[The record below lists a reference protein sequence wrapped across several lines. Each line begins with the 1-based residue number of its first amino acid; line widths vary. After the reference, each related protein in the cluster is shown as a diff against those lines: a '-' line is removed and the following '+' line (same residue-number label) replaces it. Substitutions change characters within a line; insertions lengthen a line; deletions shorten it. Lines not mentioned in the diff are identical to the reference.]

1 MYESFFKL
9 RAKPFSLLPDP
20 AFLYFSPAHRE
31 ALTILEYGLLNEAG
45 FTVLTGDIGVGKTT
59 LLRCLLDRLDE
70 SFTVGLIANTHR
82 SVDDLMEW
90 VCSSFDIKAG
100 SRADVGLYEAFID
113 FVIDQ
118 YAKGKRTL
126 LIVDEAQNLCGEAL
140 EQLRLLS
147 NINSGNDLVL
157 QLILLGQPQLRDLL
171 RRPELQQFVQ
181 RVAAS
186 YHLRTL
192 DAEETERYILHRLAV
207 VGGREAIFTSDACDA
222 VFGYSKGVPR
232 VINLLCDAALVYA
245 YAAGSSS
252 VTAEVVD
259 EFVEAQG
266 DHLLIPL
273 ERSTEPRRARA
284 RPAAAASDGLPSDD
298 QPPDDDWHGEQARES
313 AADAGTEEAALTLVG
328 GVAAAPALDP
338 VAGAGGRVRRAGGED
353 AGDSNAAGGSPAS
366 PRDLEPSD
374 GRGES
379 TGLHAAAVLRPAR
392 FRESRASARDEHG
405 DAGELA
411 RYGNRAT
418 VEVRSAATVAMP
430 PASVAQVPDQAADDG
445 GRVDSPLDSGQ
456 TAPTAALPQAATG
469 SHQAPSDDARGA
481 GSFWLGGLAA
491 AIVMAGVLGLGWLW
505 LGTPAGSSALRSLIN
520 DVPQPDAVESSGP
533 ESGRAET
540 TVSSDTPAVARV
552 VEQGQREAAE
562 RASGAADGLG
572 SMSPLA
578 KAQPPNLET
587 SASAADAASR
597 LIGVQQTGTNPGGT
611 KSASS
616 VSTMV
621 LATSSAT
628 ELPEAEPNAFA
639 AKPGRSSD
647 TSALTPVAVAPG
659 SAFVDASP
667 RLGRQASQAE
677 STASDSTV
685 NAQSNPEQPQQAP
698 ERAAEVSPKADNIS
712 VTAPVAAQVEQPEQT
727 GFAMQALEA
736 ELREAAVSVERKGPN
751 RLVVDLGERVQFG
764 DGSVALDADGAA
776 FLASLVGS
784 LRSTPTRVHVVGHT
798 DHRGPG
804 DVNQRLSERR
814 ADTVAQFLRLNG
826 MPAEHLSHEG
836 KGETEPKV
844 ALEQEW
850 RLGPAVN
857 RRIELE
863 LVQPNGD

>member
-1 MYESFFKL
+1 MYESFFNL

-59 LLRCLLDRLDE
+59 LLRCLLDRLDD

-113 FVIDQ
+113 FAIDQ

-126 LIVDEAQNLCGEAL
+126 LIVDEAQNLGGEAL

-252 VTAEVVD
+252 VTAEIVD

-298 QPPDDDWHGEQARES
+298 QPPDEDWRGKQARES
-313 AADAGTEEAALTLVG
+313 TADAGTEGAALTLVG
-328 GVAAAPALDP
+328 AVAAAPALDP

-366 PRDLEPSD
+366 PRELEPSD
-374 GRGES
+374 GGGEP
-379 TGLHAAAVLRPAR
+379 TGLHTAAVFRPAR
-392 FRESRASARDEHG
+392 FRELEAMVRDEPG
-405 DAGELA
+405 DGGESA

-418 VEVRSAATVAMP
+418 VGVPSAATVAMP
-430 PASVAQVPDQAADDG
+430 PASIAQVADDG
-445 GRVDSPLDSGQ
+445 GRVDSPLDSGR
-456 TAPTAALPQAATG
+456 TAPTASAQQAATG
-469 SHQAPSDDARGA
+469 SHQAPSADTRGA

-520 DVPQPDAVESSGP
+520 DVPKPDAVEILGR
-533 ESGRAET
+533 EGGRAET
-540 TVSSDTPAVARV
+540 TVSSDTRADAGVA
-552 VEQGQREAAE
+552 EQGQREAAE
-562 RASGAADGLG
+562 RASAAADVLA
-572 SMSPLA
+572 SMPPVA
-578 KAQPPNLET
+578 KSQPPNAER
-587 SASAADAASR
+587 SAPASDAASL
-597 LIGVQQTGTNPGGT
+597 LIEVQQTRTNPAGT
-611 KSASS
+611 GDGSP
-616 VSTMV
+616 VSTTA
-621 LATSSAT
+621 LRPSSARD
-628 ELPEAEPNAFA
+628 EPGAEHKAVA
-639 AKPGRSSD
+639 AKPGPASD
-647 TSALTPVAVAPG
+647 TSTLTPGAIAPRG
-659 SAFVDASP
+659 EVVDPPSG
-667 RLGRQASQAE
+667 LGRQASQAE
-677 STASDSTV
+677 STASDSAV
-685 NAQSNPEQPQQAP
+685 DAESNREQPQQAP
-698 ERAAEVSPKADNIS
+698 ESAAEVSPAADDVS
-712 VTAPVAAQVEQPEQT
+712 VTAPVAAQVEQPGQT

-751 RLVVDLGERVQFG
+751 RLLVDLGERVQFG

-844 ALEQEW
+844 ELEQEW

-863 LVQPNGD
+863 LVQPPNAD